1 MVDLLWGIL
10 GVIIVAAIFG
20 IPQALM
26 KWVKD
31 LATSRQKHELEMIR
45 EKRRLAEA
53 ELARRQLEQK
63 QTSEPTWPHQG
74 DVPRDLR

>member
-1 MVDLLWGIL
+1 MIDILWGIL

-31 LATSRQKHELEMIR
+31 LATSRQKHELEIIK

-53 ELARRQLEQK
+53 ELARKQLEMK
-63 QTSEPTWPHQG
+63 LAEPTWPHQG
-74 DVPRDLR
+74 DVQRDLR